1 MKTTDIQKFLKK
13 NQKPLLIALGVLV
26 VAVVVWL
33 VVRNAARRK
42 DSENNNPETIT
53 GTTITIGIDFRELA
67 ERMLH
72 AFIDR
77 FGTDE
82 DAVYAVLDQLRT
94 QADWVNLK
102 RKYKE
107 VWKDENW
114 LAQGIHMLIS
124 MKTGN
129 LVQDMKDELNNKE
142 LQQCRDILLSKGI
155 TPDF

>member
-1 MKTTDIQKFLKK
+1 MKTNEITKFLKNHK
-13 NQKPLLIALGVLV
+13 TPLLIVLG
-26 VAVVVWL
+26 VAVVVIIWAI
-33 VVRNAARRK
+33 VRNSARRK
-42 DSENNNPETIT
+42 DSENNNPATIT
-53 GTTITIGIDFRELA
+53 GTPVTQGIDFRELA

-82 DAVYAVLDQLRT
+82 DAVYAILDQLRT

-107 VWKDENW
+107 VWGDESW
-114 LAQGIHMLIS
+114 IAQGIHMLIS
-124 MKTGN
+124 LKTGN
-129 LVQDMKDELNNKE
+129 LVQDLKDELNNKE
-142 LQQCRDILLSKGI
+142 LQKCREILLSKGI

>member
-1 MKTTDIQKFLKK
+1 MKTTDVKKFFKK
-13 NQKPLLIALGVLV
+13 NKTTLLIALGVAAVLV
-26 VAVVVWL
+26 VWII
-33 VVRNAARRK
+33 VRNSTRRK
-42 DSENNNPETIT
+42 DNENNNPETIT
-53 GTTITIGIDFRELA
+53 GTSITPGIDFRELA

-82 DAVYAVLDQLRT
+82 DAVYAILDQLRT

-102 RKYKE
+102 RKYQE

-129 LVQDMKDELNNKE
+129 LAQDLKDELTNSE

>member
-1 MKTTDIQKFLKK
+1 MKTTAVKKFFKK
-13 NQKPLLIALGVLV
+13 NKTTLLIALGVAAVLV
-26 VAVVVWL
+26 VWII
-33 VVRNAARRK
+33 VRNSTRRK
-42 DSENNNPETIT
+42 DNENNNPETIT
-53 GTTITIGIDFRELA
+53 GTSITPGIDFRELA

-82 DAVYAVLDQLRT
+82 DAVYAILNQLRT

-102 RKYKE
+102 RKYQE

-129 LVQDMKDELNNKE
+129 LAQDLKDELTNSE